1 MTTAR
6 QKVENLFDLKELQ
19 REVNELVES
28 TNYWV
33 EEYGAKT
40 GYLVDLVDSHYGF
53 FMVEK
58 MGELIGLN
66 VDAGDEFA
74 HDTVESEYNEMAW
87 ELNNGLME
95 LPKEGYFYFGYLEG
109 DGSFGLFYSWQ
120 ER

>member
-6 QKVENLFDLKELQ
+6 QKVENLFDLEELQ
-19 REVNELVES
+19 GEVNELVES

-33 EEYGAKT
+33 EEYGAKI

-74 HDTVESEYNEMAW
+74 HDTVESAYSEMARK
-87 ELNNGLME
+87 LNNGLMQC
-95 LPKEGYFYFGYLEG
+95 PKNGYFYFGYLEG
-109 DGSFGLFYSWQ
+109 DGSFGLLYSWQ
-120 ER
+120 E